1 MLYKPENHLLKCVCW
16 GQLTIMKTGLC
27 LIICIYNSVCKLLL
41 ELLHFETTG
50 SKSKFNYKYLK
61 CFFQNNIG
69 IQNDDLSIVYF
80 TNFD

>member
-1 MLYKPENHLLKCVCW
+1 MFVQYKPENHLLKCVCW

-41 ELLHFETTG
+41 ELLHFETTARCVE
-50 SKSKFNYKYLK
+50 K

-69 IQNDDLSIVYF
+69 IQNDDLRV
-80 TNFD
+80 